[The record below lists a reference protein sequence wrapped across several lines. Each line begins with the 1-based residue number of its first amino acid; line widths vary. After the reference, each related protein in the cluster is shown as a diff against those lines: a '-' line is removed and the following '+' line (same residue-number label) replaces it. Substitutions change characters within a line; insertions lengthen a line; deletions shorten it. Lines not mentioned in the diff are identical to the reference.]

1 MKFGKVQ
8 PEREEMSRAQ
18 VLVIGVGSDAGLL
31 LGVRIGIGMLK
42 ADSFLD
48 HRLRTLKLVGIE
60 IVIGIGVGSELVS
73 TPYANTMRLAS

>member
-8 PEREEMSRAQ
+8 PEREEMARAQ

-60 IVIGIGVGSELVS
+60 IVIGISVGNELVS